1 LIVAFQRVFI
11 ADDSLV
17 FVDSARRILALEPEV
32 LFVGHA
38 QSACAALEQ
47 IVTLQP
53 DIVLLSVNL
62 PGSGGLAFVRR
73 VKALHDAP
81 YVIVLALDDLED
93 YRTAAASA
101 GADDFIAKTNF
112 ATQTAPAII
121 SICTRDRAHP

>member
-1 LIVAFQRVFI
+1 MAFQRVFI
-11 ADDSLV
+11 ADDSLA

-47 IVTLQP
+47 IVTLHP

-62 PGSGGLAFVRR
+62 PGSDGLAFVRR
-73 VKALHDAP
+73 VKALRDAP

-93 YRTAAASA
+93 YRTAAISA
-101 GADDFIAKTNF
+101 GADGFVAKTRF
-112 ATQTAPAII
+112 VVQMASAIVAI
-121 SICTRDRAHP
+121 DAKLWAV